1 MSGSPKS
8 PLSYFTLSP
17 LGRKRVVVSR
27 RQYEK
32 GDFCE
37 RRLQIDQKLG
47 SAHEKWLRAHFEMEG
62 AYLNFEL
69 EIHIAKFILKILK
82 KYHENQRKK
91 LILTRYVL
99 DKSKFHAKT
108 LLHCV

>member
-1 MSGSPKS
+1 V
-8 PLSYFTLSP
+8 
-17 LGRKRVVVSR
+17 RKWVVVSR

-32 GDFCE
+32 GDFGE
-37 RRLQIDQKLG
+37 RRLQIDQKWG
-47 SAHEKWLRAHFEMEG
+47 SAHEKRPRARFEMGG

-69 EIHIAKFILKILK
+69 EIHIVWFILKILK

-99 DKSKFHAKT
+99 NKSKFHAKT
-108 LLHCV
+108 L